1 MLKTRIITAAVLLA
15 IFLSAL
21 FLLDPISWSL
31 LIIGLVLIGS
41 GEWARLAG
49 YSPTQLVGYTAAT
62 GALCGVML
70 LFLLRGGGSLYSP
83 AGASIGIVLG
93 AVSLVFWLLLVPVWL
108 MREWKVH
115 HPWVLALVGWAL
127 LLPTWFALVELRNI
141 NPWLLLGVM
150 AAIWIADS
158 MAYFTGRRFG
168 KRKLAPS
175 ISPGKTWEGVLGAL
189 AGATLYGLALVWLAS
204 QAYGV
209 IAVLWLLTLLSIEG
223 DLFESWMK
231 RVAGLK
237 DSGSLLPGH
246 GGVLDRMDALTST
259 LPLLTF
265 FLIFY
270 RL

>member
-1 MLKTRIITAAVLLA
+1 MLKTRIVTAAALLA

-31 LIIGLVLIGS
+31 LLIGLVLIGS
-41 GEWARLAG
+41 AEWARLAG
-49 YSPTQLVGYTAAT
+49 YGRILRVGYMAST
-62 GALCGVML
+62 GLLCGLML
-70 LFLLRGGGSLYSP
+70 SFLLRGDGGLYSA
-83 AGASIGIVLG
+83 AGSFIGIVAG
-93 AVSLVFWLLLVPVWL
+93 TISLAFWLLLAPIWL
-108 MREWKVH
+108 MRKWKIH
-115 HPWVLALVGWAL
+115 HPVLLALVGWIL

-141 NPWLLLGVM
+141 SPWLLLGAMGAV
-150 AAIWIADS
+150 WVADS

-168 KRKLAPS
+168 KRKLAPA

-189 AGATLYGLALVWLAS
+189 VGATLYGLALVWLAS

-209 IAVLWLLTLLSIEG
+209 VAALWLITLFSIEG

-231 RVAGLK
+231 RVAGFK

-246 GGVLDRMDALTST
+246 GGVLDRIDALTST

-270 RL
+270 RF